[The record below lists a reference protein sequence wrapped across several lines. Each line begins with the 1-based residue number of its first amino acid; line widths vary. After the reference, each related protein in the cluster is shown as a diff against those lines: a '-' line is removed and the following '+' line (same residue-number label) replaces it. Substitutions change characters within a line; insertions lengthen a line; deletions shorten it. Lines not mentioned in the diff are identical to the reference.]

1 MHLTSILRKISLP
14 KHALE
19 DVLEHPGRHSRTV
32 DRWTIQHD
40 SARQEQKTHVKCGA
54 WPPKIPSTKFN
65 DANFLEFSPWPNVF
79 RVCLLRTKSPS
90 PLDCRAYN
98 IIFFS
103 AHGFFFLQ
111 NVAQASRPGV
121 GSSKAAEWFR
131 AGVSWWMRSPGGL
144 VGCDKVVCRP
154 HPAGSTDQQG
164 HADHPA

>member
-103 AHGFFFLQ
+103 AHGFFFCRTL
-111 NVAQASRPGV
+111 P
-121 GSSKAAEWFR
+121 
-131 AGVSWWMRSPGGL
+131 
-144 VGCDKVVCRP
+144 RP
-154 HPAGSTDQQG
+154 HVPALAAPKQLNGFGQGSVGGCGPPAG
-164 HADHPA
+164 